1 MCSLQV
7 RDGVVAGSSKGLV
20 EHGNSAAVNM
30 AVTGGGVGVV
40 PRKCRR
46 VRHGQELMLAWTWV
60 SVGLRR
66 GYARLCAGSDQRG
79 NPNLPTRCPK
89 NHVREGSRRRA
100 GCAVGRVLKK

>member
-46 VRHGQELMLAWTWV
+46 VRHGQERHFSWNWV
-60 SVGLRR
+60 SVGLQR
-66 GYARLCAGSDQRG
+66 GYARLCAGPVPQG
-79 NPNLPTRCPK
+79 CPNLPTRRPK